1 VYSFKGMVSLNMK
14 MYCVCGSGIP
24 YTVGTRIIP
33 TRILKPDIFD
43 LVGNFFCPKIIL
55 YFFLEITLMH

>member
-1 VYSFKGMVSLNMK
+1 VYSFKGMVGLNMK

-43 LVGNFFCPKIIL
+43 LLGNFFVQK
-55 YFFLEITLMH
+55 